1 MCMCVPFCNIQ
12 RRLLILS
19 LCYLKQ
25 NWYFTVRN
33 HNEEVNFSR
42 CGQHDGCFF
51 LMFVSVISK
60 LIKPY
65 HCCVYGSFCHICS
78 CINANKDVWLVLSG
92 MMAISSGKKC
102 SQFCCAVVVQEQ
114 RLILCLSC
122 FIVLNGGL
130 FLCCGLCSKKLHSQ
144 WWPISLSERKD

>member
-1 MCMCVPFCNIQ
+1 MKKWT
-12 RRLLILS
+12 S
-19 LCYLKQ
+19 LDVD
-25 NWYFTVRN
+25 NMMVVSFW
-33 HNEEVNFSR
+33 
-42 CGQHDGCFF
+42 
-51 LMFVSVISK
+51 MFVSVISK

-130 FLCCGLCSKKLHSQ
+130 FLCCGLCTKSCTPNDDPFLCLREKTKVLWWLDESLLLGTICILYGLLCRRYHERILH
-144 WWPISLSERKD
+144 

>member
-1 MCMCVPFCNIQ
+1 MKKWT
-12 RRLLILS
+12 S
-19 LCYLKQ
+19 LDVD
-25 NWYFTVRN
+25 NMMVVSFW
-33 HNEEVNFSR
+33 
-42 CGQHDGCFF
+42 
-51 LMFVSVISK
+51 MFVSVISK

-65 HCCVYGSFCHICS
+65 RCCVYGSFCHICS

-122 FIVLNGGL
+122 FLVLNGGL
-130 FLCCGLCSKKLHSQ
+130 FLCCGLCIKKLHSPL
-144 WWPISLSERKD
+144 WPIFCLREKTKVLWWLDESLLLGTICILYGLLCRRYHERISH

>member
-1 MCMCVPFCNIQ
+1 MCMCVPFCNFVDFIFM
-12 RRLLILS
+12 LFKTKLILHS
-19 LCYLKQ
+19 FGIVMKKWTSHCVDLMMVVSF
-25 NWYFTVRN
+25 W
-33 HNEEVNFSR
+33 
-42 CGQHDGCFF
+42 
-51 LMFVSVISK
+51 MFVSVISK

-130 FLCCGLCSKKLHSQ
+130 FSCCGLCSKKLHSQ